1 MSGIP
6 TESRI
11 FADRYLRET
20 RRLEKQHAGLL
31 TPGAENWTE
40 ALRDIAPRL
49 SRIGSPIKRVA
60 ALRSQVV
67 DVLNEIAATPEAI
80 RHLGL
85 RYRQASRS
93 ATFDFATFSADPNPI
108 AGAGDEDGLSILMH
122 RIRCDRRSVELITN
136 IHIAYIARH
145 AIGRLH
151 ERQRNL
157 TGWKATAAFV
167 LVGALGYLT
176 RNSEAHAD
184 SALHLRLDDVLLV
197 GSSKPAVKR
206 ASDGADYDNT
216 LIDVRTTLSADE
228 GCDPAALEQGRIATR
243 VALEWLAQRGET
255 RKLAEAIP
263 PLAWRGGDFT
273 SRVAVRA

>member
-1 MSGIP
+1 MKPGDKDAVL
-6 TESRI
+6 
-11 FADRYLRET
+11 ADL
-20 RRLEKQHAGLL
+20 HA
-31 TPGAENWTE
+31 
-40 ALRDIAPRL
+40 
-49 SRIGSPIKRVA
+49 
-60 ALRSQVV
+60 
-67 DVLNEIAATPEAI
+67 
-80 RHLGL
+80 
-85 RYRQASRS
+85 
-93 ATFDFATFSADPNPI
+93 FATFSADPNPV

-206 ASDGADYDNT
+206 AFDGEDYDNT
-216 LIDVRTTLSADE
+216 LIEVRTTLSIDE
-228 GCDPAALEQGRIATR
+228 SCDPAALAQGRLATSAAIA
-243 VALEWLAQRGET
+243 WLRDRPHDPGPL
-255 RKLAEAIP
+255 LATIP
-263 PLAWRGGDFT
+263 PLAWRGDDFT
-273 SRVAVRA
+273 SKVAVRIPAIHKESIS